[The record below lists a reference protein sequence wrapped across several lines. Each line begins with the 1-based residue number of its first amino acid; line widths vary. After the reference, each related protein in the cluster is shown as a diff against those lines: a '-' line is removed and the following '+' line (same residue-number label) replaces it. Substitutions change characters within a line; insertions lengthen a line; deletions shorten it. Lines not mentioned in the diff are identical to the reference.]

1 LSGNRVHHELVVGP
15 GGNQF
20 ANMKQATKLYLGL
33 MLAAAILVVGI
44 MYWASPTYDSNEI
57 KALAFLAVVAIASE
71 MMSFSLAREGRG
83 SIAYIPYFAS
93 VVLVPSW
100 LAVVCVA
107 LIKLLMELLS
117 RIDLRKALFNSA
129 VHVLMLGSAIG
140 LYRGL
145 GGRSI
150 LGHEMGSLTA
160 MANDVGLAAI
170 IAFTVAFVLNVFL
183 VTGVLALDSGES
195 FRGLLRSNLL
205 AAIGGD
211 LIATPVIFVFAWVYA
226 SFGPMIAAVAW
237 IPFLSLRHVSRLN
250 IELQRTNEELLQLM
264 VKSIEARDP
273 YTSGH
278 SRRVSKYAV
287 AIARM
292 LGKTEKEIKDIETAA
307 LLHDVG
313 KIYEKY
319 GPILS
324 STQRLSAAEWA
335 VMQEHPADG
344 ANLVNT
350 ITRMRHLVPAVR
362 HHHENW
368 DGTGY
373 PDRKAGSEIPL
384 ASRIIM
390 FADTIDAM
398 TSERPYRR
406 SLTEADVCSE
416 LLRCRGKQFDPE
428 IADRLLTVG
437 VWKTL
442 FGEAKSRGNQK
453 LELVEARSA

>member
-1 LSGNRVHHELVVGP
+1 
-15 GGNQF
+15 
-20 ANMKQATKLYLGL
+20 MKPATKLYIGVLF
-33 MLAAAILVVGI
+33 AAALATAGI
-44 MYWASPTYDSNEI
+44 MYAMNPAYDGPDI
-57 KALAFLAVVAIASE
+57 KALAFLTAIAIASA
-71 MMSFSLAREGRG
+71 MMSFALPKEGRG
-83 SIAYIPYFAS
+83 SIAYIPYFAA

-100 LAVVCVA
+100 LTVVCVA
-107 LIKLLMELLS
+107 LTKVLSELLS
-117 RIDLRKALFNSA
+117 RIPLRKAIFNSVVYALA
-129 VHVLMLGSAIG
+129 VSSAIA
-140 LYRGL
+140 LYLAL
-145 GGRSI
+145 GGRSF
-150 LGHEMGSLTA
+150 LTHDVRSFTGLA
-160 MANDVGLAAI
+160 SEVGLASIA
-170 IAFTVAFVLNVFL
+170 AFTTAFVVNVLL
-183 VTGVLALDSGES
+183 VTGVLALESGES
-195 FRGLLRSNLL
+195 FSSMAKGHLT
-205 AAIGGD
+205 ATIGGD
-211 LIATPVIFVFAWVYA
+211 LIATPVIFAFAWVYA
-226 SFGPMIAAVAW
+226 AFGPMAAAIAW

-287 AIARM
+287 AIAR
-292 LGKTEKEIKDIETAA
+292 LLHCSEKETKDVETAA

-324 STQRLSAAEWA
+324 SAGRLSAAEWA
-335 VMQEHPADG
+335 VMQEHPVDG
-344 ANLVNT
+344 ANLVST

-368 DGTGY
+368 DGSGY
-373 PDRKAGSEIPL
+373 PDRKAGSDIPL

-406 SLTEADVCSE
+406 ALTENDVIAE
-416 LLRCRGKQFDPE
+416 LRKCRGKQFDPE
-428 IADRLLTVG
+428 IADKLLAAG

-442 FGEAKSRGNQK
+442 FGEAKSRRPK
-453 LELVEARSA
+453 LELLESRTA

>member
-1 LSGNRVHHELVVGP
+1 MMVAAAVMVVG
-15 GGNQF
+15 
-20 ANMKQATKLYLGL
+20 
-33 MLAAAILVVGI
+33 V
-44 MYWASPTYDSNEI
+44 MYWASPSYDGREVN
-57 KALAFLAVVAIASE
+57 ALIFLAAVAIASE
-71 MMSFSLAREGRG
+71 TMGFALAREGRG

-93 VVLVPSW
+93 VILVPSW

-117 RIDLRKALFNSA
+117 RIDLRKAIFNSA
-129 VHVLMLGSAIG
+129 VHALMLGSAIG
-140 LYRGL
+140 LYLAL

-150 LGHEMGSLTA
+150 LSQEIATLTSI
-160 MANDVGLAAI
+160 ANDVGLAAI
-170 IAFTVAFVLNVFL
+170 VAFTVAFVVNVCL
-183 VTGVLALDSGES
+183 VTGVLALDSGED
-195 FRGLLRSNLL
+195 FRSLLRTNFV

-226 SFGPMIAAVAW
+226 NFGWMAAAVAW

-287 AIARM
+287 AIARL
-292 LGKTEKEIKDIETAA
+292 LGRSSREIKDIETAA

-324 STQRLSAAEWA
+324 STGRLSAAEWV
-335 VMQEHPADG
+335 VMQEHPVDG

-350 ITRMRHLVPAVR
+350 ISRMRHLVPFVR

-368 DGTGY
+368 DGSGY
-373 PDRKAGSEIPL
+373 PDRISGEDIPI

-398 TSERPYRR
+398 TTERPYRR
-406 SLTEADVCSE
+406 PLTEADVCAE
-416 LLRCRGKQFDPE
+416 LVKCRGKQFDPQ
-428 IADRLLTVG
+428 IADLLLTAG

-442 FGEAKSRGNQK
+442 FGEAKSRGNK
-453 LELVEARSA
+453 RLELITKTA

>member
-1 LSGNRVHHELVVGP
+1 MKRATQLYIGAMIAAALCVA
-15 GGNQF
+15 GG
-20 ANMKQATKLYLGL
+20 LYLL
-33 MLAAAILVVGI
+33 DPA
-44 MYWASPTYDSNEI
+44 YSSREI
-57 KALAFLAVVAIASE
+57 SALAFLAAVAIVSE

-83 SIAYIPYFAS
+83 SMAYIPYYAG

-100 LAVVCVA
+100 VAVVCVG
-107 LIKLLMELLS
+107 LIKLLTELLA
-117 RIDLRKALFNSA
+117 RIRLTKALFNAA
-129 VHVLMLGSAIG
+129 VHALMVGAAITVY
-140 LYRGL
+140 LSL
-145 GGRSI
+145 GGRSV
-150 LGHEMGSLTA
+150 LAHELRSFTSL
-160 MANDVGLAAI
+160 ANDVGLAAI
-170 IAFTVAFVLNVFL
+170 VAFSVGFVVNVTL
-183 VTGVLALDSGES
+183 VTGVIALDTGES
-195 FRGLLRSNLL
+195 FRGLLRTNLI

-211 LIATPVIFVFAWVYA
+211 LVSTPAIFAFAWVYA
-226 SFGPMIAAVAW
+226 GFGPMAAAVAW
-237 IPFLSLRHVSRLN
+237 IPFLSLRHVTRLN
-250 IELQRTNEELLQLM
+250 IELQRTNEELLQMM

-287 AIARM
+287 AIARL
-292 LGKTEKEIKDIETAA
+292 LGRSEKEIKDIETAA

-324 STQRLSAAEWA
+324 SPGRLSPAEWA
-335 VMQEHPADG
+335 VMQEHPLDG

-373 PDRKAGSEIPL
+373 PDRKEGNDIPL

-398 TSERPYRR
+398 TSERPYRAPL
-406 SLTEADVCSE
+406 SEADVRNE
-416 LLRCRGKQFDPE
+416 LVRCRAKQFDPQ
-428 IADRLLTVG
+428 ITDRLLSAG

-442 FGEAKSRGNQK
+442 FGEATNRGPQK
-453 LELVEARSA
+453 LELLAPKRA